1 MERCINIKLKKG
13 YKFLR
18 PKEPPQE
25 IQEPLPLSSILGKRS
40 NVNDQDIIISAGET
54 SKKMHSSRLNLKSHI
69 KPKGSQEAKEN
80 YEIVIEDEDEE
91 IEEIDGDLFFIG
103 LEEGTKKSYKKR
115 TEDDGK

>member
-1 MERCINIKLKKG
+1 MERCINAKLRKG

-54 SKKMHSSRLNLKSHI
+54 SKKMHSSRLNPKSHI

-80 YEIVIEDEDEE
+80 CEILIEDEDEE

-103 LEEGTKKSYKKR
+103 LEGSKKSYKKR